1 MKRSKRILALFL
13 SMVLLLGMLPM
24 SALAAENEG
33 EEELKRYTVLVL
45 DTSSTATFLHD
56 GEPIYTADTAIE
68 YVKKA
73 AMKFI
78 SSLVNADGTNYV
90 AVVSFK
96 ATASVVSG
104 FTDDTQALNKK
115 VGELTAADNI
125 RDISAGLEAADALIS
140 TVPDG
145 EHVRKNV
152 VLFTTGMTNNGDY
165 SYSGRYDENTVGS
178 NWRRTDTNIRL
189 YAYANHAISVAE
201 ALKQKATLYTIG
213 LFQTMEGMPEQ
224 GKDIVEFF
232 KLTAKDLATSTDYY
246 YPVDDPDDLEFTFGD
261 VAGDIVNEKKI
272 ITSKFKWS
280 GEAKKGGD
288 QESICYYSDDYFM
301 ESSTIM
307 NSHLRTMSIAFVLS
321 SFASEDSDTTWEQ
334 KSNSEKDEEAKKT
347 EDIVFSKTAKWRNA
361 RDLLCGKENDKDYP
375 GLGFGDETFR
385 VNDFWMSKPTRDS
398 IGVLAANKTLRD
410 GSTLVALAIRGG
422 GYEQEWSSNLTVG
435 LWDEHEGFAKA
446 KRDTLDFLDE
456 YLTEMKITGPIKLW
470 IVGYSRSAVTANM
483 VGGALD
489 SGYQLANGTTV
500 AFDDLFVYTFEP
512 PQGSMKSTTRG
523 NYSNIHNIIN
533 GNDLVAMV
541 APSAWDFARFNS
553 NNDWIPSAAG
563 TRDFIKYRK
572 NMLRMLEA
580 IDGMQPTPAFD
591 YKIREFLPLSRVKV
605 DWKAIL
611 PGGEPFIS
619 REFYNVS
626 THTALCAVIDYLADD
641 VLESRATYVA
651 DWQAGMRTFM
661 YLWKGGS
668 IVNILGVRMSPIEFT
683 KDIFSK
689 LTFERIMEI
698 LAPAYK
704 FSLDPR
710 YTLDKREKEI
720 RENIRAFVAEALSN
734 YNLIGTAEWLI
745 GLEEALNDLLWRLMW
760 SSAKDALLN
769 NGTKVQLL
777 ADFIYLIVEDSVFQP
792 HYPDITFAWM
802 MSMDSYYNGED
813 VTKSNQVTRVVHI
826 NCPVD
831 ISVYDGRGTLVA
843 SIVGDEPQVI
853 DGSAIP
859 AFVNTD
865 GEKVVMLPP
874 DETYE
879 IRVEA
884 TAEGSVNLGIQEYY
898 FSTASVNRLQ
908 NYYNIPVQTGELIK
922 VRLPELT
929 EQERTSVCS
938 DGSDAQYQVLHG
950 ETTLTPSESYTGE
963 DAQRSYEI
971 TVTVDGEN
979 GIVKGG
985 GTFAHGTF
993 AQLEA
998 FPRNGAEFLG
1008 WYLDENL
1015 VSTDAVYR
1023 FAVTEDMAFTARFG
1037 DAAELYTLHVSAESG
1052 GTVKNVTLT
1061 VPAGVQINLVA
1072 VADPEYTF
1080 AFWKSNA
1087 GTIENTRNADTWFTM
1102 PSEDAQVFATF
1113 TKNGEP
1119 DEPEDPETPTP
1130 VIQPSGPSSQP
1141 KHEENCPGRRFQD
1154 VDTTLWY
1161 HAAIDFV
1168 LEQNYM
1174 SGTSQTTFAPN
1185 GALTRAMLVQ
1195 ILYNME
1201 QKPVSNGSVSFKD
1214 VKAGDWYKAALT
1226 WAIENQIVMGYTD
1239 GTFRPNDAISR
1250 EQLAAI
1256 LFRYHAYKGRE
1267 ADQGNDLGMFSDA
1280 KRVSAWA
1287 TDAMQWAVA
1296 KQIVNGK
1303 GNGLLDPHGATT
1315 RAQAAQMLMN
1325 YQKSLG

>member
-1 MKRSKRILALFL
+1 MKRSKRILALLL

-45 DTSSTATFLHD
+45 DTSSTATFLYD

-272 ITSKFKWS
+272 ITSKFKWN
-280 GEAKKGGD
+280 GMAKEEGD
-288 QESICYYSDDYFM
+288 QEGVCYYSDDYFM
-301 ESSTIM
+301 ESSTIL
-307 NSHLRTMSIAFVLS
+307 NSHLRTMSIAFALS
-321 SFASEDSDTTWEQ
+321 SFSSKEGGDDWT
-334 KSNSEKDEEAKKT
+334 KT
-347 EDIVFSKTAKWRNA
+347 EKWKNAKN
-361 RDLLCGKENDKDYP
+361 LLCGEKTVEGYP
-375 GLGFGDETFR
+375 GLGFEDETFR
-385 VNDFWMSKPTRDS
+385 VNDFWRNAPTGDS

-410 GSTLVALAIRGG
+410 GSRLVALAIRGG
-422 GYEQEWSSNLTVG
+422 GYDQEWASNFTVG
-435 LWDEHEGFAKA
+435 PWEEHDGFAKA
-446 KRDTLDFLDE
+446 KRDTLDFLDG
-456 YLTEMKITGPIKLW
+456 YLTEMNITGPIKLW

-489 SGYQLANGTTV
+489 SGYQLANGATA
-500 AFDDLFVYTFEP
+500 AFDDLFVYAFEP
-512 PQGSMKSTTRG
+512 PQGSMKNKTSG

-533 GNDLVAMV
+533 KNDPVAMV
-541 APSAWDFARFNS
+541 APSAWNFARFN
-553 NNDWIPSAAG
+553 NNNNWIPSAAD
-563 TRDFIKYRK
+563 TKNFIKYRD
-572 NMLRMLEA
+572 NMLRMLEG
-580 IDGMQPTPAFD
+580 IDGMQSASAF
-591 YKIREFLPLSRVKV
+591 YKVREYVPQSGYIKI
-605 DWKAIL
+605 DWEAIL
-611 PGGEPFIS
+611 ADGRPFIS
-619 REFYNVS
+619 IEYEMIP
-626 THTALCAVIDYLADD
+626 THKALGTLMNCFANE
-641 VLESRATYVA
+641 VLGSRATYVA
-651 DWQAGMRTFM
+651 DWQAGVRTIA
-661 YLWKGGS
+661 LLVNGG
-668 IVNILGVRMSPIEFT
+668 NIYSLMGKRMSARDFIEDF
-683 KDIFSK
+683 FSK
-689 LTFERIMEI
+689 LTFERFLEI
-698 LAPAYK
+698 LAPA
-704 FSLDPR
+704 FSLNPL
-710 YTLDKREKEI
+710 YTIDKRMMDMQKNAE
-720 RENIRAFVAEALSN
+720 AYVAEALSN
-734 YNLIGTAEWLI
+734 YNLVGTAEWLT
-745 GLEEALNDLLWRLMW
+745 GLSDALVGLIWRLSCTTSKDLLLNRG
-760 SSAKDALLN
+760 KKLL
-769 NGTKVQLL
+769 LI
-777 ADFIYLIVEDSVFQP
+777 ADLICMIKEGSIAQP

-802 MSMDSYYNGED
+802 MSMDSYYNGEG

-979 GIVKGG
+979 GMVNGG

-1113 TKNGEP
+1113 TKNEEP

-1130 VIQPSGPSSQP
+1130 VLQPSGPSSQP

-1214 VKAGDWYKAALT
+1214 VKEGDWYKAALT

-1239 GTFRPNDAISR
+1239 GTFRPNEAISR